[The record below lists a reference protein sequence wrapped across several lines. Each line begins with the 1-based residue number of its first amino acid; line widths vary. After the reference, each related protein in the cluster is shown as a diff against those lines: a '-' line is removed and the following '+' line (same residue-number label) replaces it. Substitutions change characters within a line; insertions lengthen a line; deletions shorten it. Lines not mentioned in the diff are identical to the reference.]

1 MGPAVHRGMVSNSYA
16 LYPCVM
22 RVRGQQQE
30 CWKRCENGSNIGPT
44 SAITEQKKYWDGQLL
59 AQKFDRFQTLR
70 NNSQQHAA
78 TYNNI
83 QHCLHT
89 NATCNIQRR
98 WKLLASN
105 VPSVCTGL
113 KVLVAEDVSLSCFVF
128 MSQER
133 AQTREGRALWDLCKQ
148 RALVK
153 DKFPTFVPFEK
164 LTALRLS
171 MLMNYLFL

>member
-1 MGPAVHRGMVSNSYA
+1 MDPTLSRYA
-16 LYPCVM
+16 
-22 RVRGQQQE
+22 
-30 CWKRCENGSNIGPT
+30 
-44 SAITEQKKYWDGQLL
+44 SAIMEQKKYWDGQLL
-59 AQKFDRFQTLR
+59 AQTFDRFQTLR

-89 NATCNIQRR
+89 NTTCNIQQR
-98 WKLLASN
+98 WELLASN

-113 KVLVAEDVSLSCFVF
+113 NVLFTEDVSISYFVF

-133 AQTREGRALWDLCKQ
+133 AQTRERRALWDLCKQ
-148 RALVK
+148 RALGK
-153 DKFPTFVPFEK
+153 DKFPVFVPFVK
-164 LTALRLS
+164 LTALRLC